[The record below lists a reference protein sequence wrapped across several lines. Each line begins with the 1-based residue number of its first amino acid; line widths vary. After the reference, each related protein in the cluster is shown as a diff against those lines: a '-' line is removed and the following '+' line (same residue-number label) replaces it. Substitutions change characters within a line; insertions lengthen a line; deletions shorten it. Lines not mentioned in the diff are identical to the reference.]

1 MKTHKNISSTPPP
14 FGWSLLEVLVA
25 LMVLSVGLMGLMTL
39 HWRSVQQ
46 SHIVMGQTL
55 ASLHAQNVA
64 EQMWLET
71 CWNATQAEH
80 RLQTWSQQPHPT
92 LAEWQASWA
101 WHTSHAGWTRL
112 EISQQWARMPEP
124 FVLTFTLPTP
134 PCKLTP

>member
-14 FGWSLLEVLVA
+14 FGWSLLEVMVA
-25 LMVLSVGLMGLMTL
+25 LMVLSVGLLGLMAL

-71 CWNATQAEH
+71 CWNATQAEQ
-80 RLQTWSQQPHPT
+80 RLLTWAQQPPPT
-92 LAEWQASWA
+92 LAEWQASWV
-101 WHTSHAGWTRL
+101 WHTSHSGWARL

-134 PCKLTP
+134 PCQRTP